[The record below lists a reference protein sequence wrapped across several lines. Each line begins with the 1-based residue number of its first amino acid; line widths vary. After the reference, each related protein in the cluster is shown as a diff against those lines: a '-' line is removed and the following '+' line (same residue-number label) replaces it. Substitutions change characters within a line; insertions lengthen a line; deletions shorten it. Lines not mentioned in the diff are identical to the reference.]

1 LQKSWLELRLAGQ
14 NEVVVVVVAECNEA
28 GPTGDCIAFP
38 PAVRG
43 LDGLLGGTEEGRLM
57 PVRTVAYLWSLW
69 SLAYTPAKVP
79 RRGRS

>member
-14 NEVVVVVVAECNEA
+14 NEGSAVVVVVVVVAECNEA

-43 LDGLLGGTEEGRLM
+43 GAEEGRLM